1 MLNVGQ
7 LPIASGYAG
16 AMGGTRVYVYGPLHR
31 SGFCGKVK
39 GIYLS
44 SDDTAHM
51 RNNTE
56 NFCVGLFCRWES
68 KVKIWFADG
77 LVLWQYRSHHK
88 LPSTIFVDS
97 FIH

>member
-1 MLNVGQ
+1 
-7 LPIASGYAG
+7 
-16 AMGGTRVYVYGPLHR
+16 MGGTRVYVYGLLHR
-31 SGFCGKVK
+31 SGFVGGVK

-68 KVKIWFADG
+68 KVKIWIH
-77 LVLWQYRSHHK
+77 VLLKDLLFIGVEPVSILRIK
-88 LPSTIFVDS
+88 PSS
-97 FIH
+97 F

>member
-1 MLNVGQ
+1 MFKVGQ
-7 LPIASGYAG
+7 LPIAWGYAG

-31 SGFCGKVK
+31 SGFVEGGVT

-56 NFCVGLFCRWES
+56 NFCVGPFYRWES
-68 KVKIWFADG
+68 KVKI
-77 LVLWQYRSHHK
+77 
-88 LPSTIFVDS
+88 
-97 FIH
+97 